1 VPTVRIR
8 RRWRT
13 PPVTLVEIRAAPV
26 ENFAV
31 GEPEE
36 NVVGKGDGA
45 VCNQA

>member
-1 VPTVRIR
+1 MPTVRIG

-26 ENFAV
+26 KTLAV

-36 NVVGKGDGA
+36 DVVGNEDGA
-45 VCNQA
+45 DCNRV